1 MKEKGKVV
9 KKEGKIAIVIM
20 ENKDKCERC
29 GLCKKIIPR
38 EPLIEVEN
46 RINAEVGDDVFVEID
61 EDILFKISLFIYG
74 FPLIGFILGI
84 IFSYFLKI
92 LLLKI
97 LVFLL
102 FFIFFWII
110 GFKKVKI
117 YEEKTK
123 PKIVSKI

>member
-9 KKEGKIAIVIM
+9 EKKGSVAVVLM
-20 ENKDKCERC
+20 EEKEKCKSC

-61 EDILFKISLFIYG
+61 DDILFKISLFIYG
-74 FPLIGFILGI
+74 FPLMGFILGI

-97 LVFLL
+97 LAFLF

>member
-1 MKEKGKVV
+1 MREKGKVI
-9 KKEGKIAIVIM
+9 KKKGEVAIVM
-20 ENKDKCERC
+20 VENRNKCERC
-29 GLCKKIIPR
+29 ALCKKIIPR
-38 EPLIEVEN
+38 EPLIEAEN
-46 RINAEVGDDVFVEID
+46 KINAEIGDNVFID
-61 EDILFKISLFIYG
+61 IDDDTLFKIVVFIYG

-92 LLLKI
+92 LVLKI
-97 LVFLL
+97 LTFFL

-117 YEEKTK
+117 YEKKAK